1 MKILKVEVGK
11 EPYVKEIES
20 DLKSLQNEVEGLI
33 EPIYMDDGNLII
45 VNEEGKI
52 NGMEPNRWLGDTD
65 IICGPFFVCGDDGE
79 EFVSLKEEDIEKYRE
94 MFSEIPQFTM
104 QEKQLEPRVE
114 IYGFN
119 PKDTGQHPTTL
130 DHNLCGLF
138 SRHNH

>member
-11 EPYVKEIES
+11 EPYMKEIES
-20 DLKSLQNEVEGLI
+20 DLKLLQNEVEGLI

-52 NGMEPNRWLGDTD
+52 NGMEPNRWLGDVD

-79 EFVSLKEEDIEKYRE
+79 EFVSLSEENIEKYKE
-94 MFSEIPQFTM
+94 MFLEIPTFTM

-119 PKDTGQHPTTL
+119 PKDL
-130 DHNLCGLF
+130 DWM
-138 SRHNH
+138 

>member
-11 EPYVKEIES
+11 EPYMKEIES

-52 NGMEPNRWLGDTD
+52 NGMEPNRWLGDVD

-79 EFVSLKEEDIEKYRE
+79 EFASLKEEGIEKYKE
-94 MFSEIPQFTM
+94 MFSEIPTFTM

-119 PKDTGQHPTTL
+119 PKDL
-130 DHNLCGLF
+130 DWM
-138 SRHNH
+138 